1 MMFIFIIVSDSG
13 GNIEKNIH
21 VCASVQTWMS
31 NGLGKMAGGLLFPQG
46 DVFLPGG
53 QHGVD
58 GRGAEAVPLQL
69 GDACDG

>member
-1 MMFIFIIVSDSG
+1 M
-13 GNIEKNIH
+13 
-21 VCASVQTWMS
+21 QTWMS
-31 NGLGKMAGGLLFPQG
+31 NGLGKMAGGLLIPQS

-58 GRGAEAVPLQL
+58 GRSTEAVPLQL